1 MSALHGFR
9 RWLRTLLRPAE
20 VEADLEREMA
30 LHLELEEA
38 RHVAAGLSPA
48 EATRRARVEFGALDV
63 VREAHRDGRAL
74 RWARDFLADV
84 RYALRTL
91 RRNPA
96 LAVTS
101 VVTLALGIGA
111 TTAIFTAVSAVL
123 LRPLPFDHPEELV
136 AVWEQNPDRG
146 WYQQNA
152 APANFLDW
160 RTQVSSFAD
169 VAAYPSFSGQATL
182 TGDGPPVLLTK
193 ATVTGNFFSLLGVP
207 AILGRTFRDE
217 ETWDTGERVA
227 LISHSLWVRQ
237 FGADSALVGTSVLL
251 DRRPVQVVGVLPP
264 GFSFPFPDTDV
275 WTPTAMDPS
284 NRLQVWFRRAHY
296 LSVIARLGPG
306 VLPATADAELQ
317 TVAGRLEQDYPATN
331 VHMGAGITPLHEF
344 VTGSARTPLLV
355 LLGAVAVLLVIA
367 CGNVGNLLLV
377 QAAARDRETAVRIAL
392 GAGRMRLVRQGIT
405 GSIVLSTIGGLGG
418 LVVGWIGTRLLLA
431 MQPEGM
437 LPITDITIDWRVLS
451 AVGIVTVSSGALFG
465 IAPALWGVG
474 RPPAVGLQGGGRGGG
489 LTRRSRRLS
498 DSLIAAEVALA
509 LLLAVG
515 AGLLTRSLIE
525 LQRVEPGFDPTG
537 VLASTISL
545 PSSKYESTAMVS
557 LFYDRL
563 EAEGRAIP
571 GVESGAVVSRL
582 PLTSRSWTSDFSV
595 FGRPPGS
602 GGTEVAHRTVSP
614 DYLRVMRVPL
624 VRGRAFTA
632 SDDSTAERVVLV
644 NQALA
649 SRYFPDEDP
658 VGLRIAFDKVPD
670 SNSTWQ
676 TIVGVVG
683 SEHQAG
689 LESDPVP
696 EILAP
701 FAQDVRSTMTLVLR
715 TADDPASAAP
725 AVREVVRRLDPDL
738 AILESRSMASVRRAA
753 MARPRFMMALL
764 LAFAGVGLVLA
775 MVGVYGVMAQ
785 LARQRSHEMSVRLAL
800 GASGGEVRW
809 LVIRRGLALTAA
821 GVAVGTG
828 LALGAT
834 RALKSMLYGVGA
846 ADPLTFALV
855 PCFLAGAA
863 LAATWLP
870 ASRAARSD
878 PAVVLQAE

>member
-1 MSALHGFR
+1 MSALRGFR
-9 RWLRTLLRPAE
+9 RWLRGLLRPGE
-20 VEADLEREMA
+20 VEAELEREMA
-30 LHLELEEA
+30 LHLELEAA
-38 RHVAAGLSPA
+38 RHIEAGMSPA
-48 EATRRARVEFGALDV
+48 EATRRARVDFGGLDV
-63 VREAHRDGRAL
+63 VREEHRDGRAL

-96 LAVTS
+96 LAATS

-146 WYQQNA
+146 WYRQVA

-160 RTQVSSFAD
+160 RDQVRGFAD
-169 VAAYPSFSGQATL
+169 VAGYPSFSGQVTL
-182 TGDGPPVLLTK
+182 TGDGPPLLLGV
-193 ATVTGNFFSLLGVP
+193 ATVTGNFFSVLGVP
-207 AILGRTFRDE
+207 PVIGRTFTDE

-227 LISHSLWVRQ
+227 LVSHRLWVQQ
-237 FGADSALVGTSVLL
+237 FGGDTGVVGTSVTL
-251 DRRPVQVVGVLPP
+251 DRRPVRLVGVLPP
-264 GFSFPFPDTDV
+264 GFAFPYPDTDV
-275 WTPTAMDPS
+275 WVPTAMDPA
-284 NRLQVWFRRAHY
+284 NRQQVWFRRAHY
-296 LSVIARLGPG
+296 LNVIARLRPG
-306 VLPATADAELQ
+306 VGLEQADAELQ
-317 TVAGRLEQDYPATN
+317 TVATRLEQDYPATN

-344 VTGSARTPLLV
+344 VTGAARTPLLV

-367 CGNVGNLLLV
+367 CANVGNLLLV

-392 GAGRMRLVRQGIT
+392 GARRTRLVRQGIT

-418 LVVGWIGTRLLLA
+418 LAVGWIGTRLLLA
-431 MQPEGM
+431 LQPEGL
-437 LPITDITIDWRVLS
+437 LPVGDIGIDWRVLS
-451 AVGIVTVSSGALFG
+451 AIGVITVVSGALFG

-474 RPPAVGLQGGGRGGG
+474 RPPAYGLQGGGRSGG
-489 LTRRSRRLS
+489 LSRRSRKLS
-498 DSLIAAEVALA
+498 DTLIAAEVALA

-515 AGLLTRSLIE
+515 AGLLTRSLLE
-525 LQRVEPGFDPTG
+525 LQQVEPGFDPTG
-537 VLASTISL
+537 VLASSLSL
-545 PSSKYESTAMVS
+545 PGSKYETSATVA
-557 LFYDRL
+557 LFYQRL
-563 EAEGRAIP
+563 QAEARSIP
-571 GVESGAVVSRL
+571 GVQTSAVVSRL
-582 PLTSRSWTSDFSV
+582 PLTTRSWTSDFSV
-595 FGRPPGS
+595 LGRPPGT

-614 DYLRVMRVPL
+614 EYLQVMRVPL
-624 VRGRAFTA
+624 LRGRGFTA
-632 SDDSTAERVVLV
+632 SDDSTADQAVLV
-644 NQALA
+644 NRALA
-649 SRYFPDEDP
+649 DRYFPGENP

-670 SNSTWQ
+670 SNSTWR

-689 LESDPVP
+689 LESDPTP

-701 FAQDVRSTMTLVLR
+701 FAQDVRSGMTLVLR
-715 TADDPASAAP
+715 TDGDPASAAP

-785 LARQRSHEMSVRLAL
+785 LARQRAHEMSVRLAL
-800 GASGGEVRW
+800 GASGGDVRW
-809 LVIRRGLALTAA
+809 IVIRRGLMLTAA
-821 GVAVGTG
+821 GVAAGTA

-834 RALKSMLYGVGA
+834 RVLGSLLYGVGA

-855 PCFLAGAA
+855 PILLAGTA
-863 LAATWLP
+863 LGATWIP
-870 ASRAARSD
+870 ADRAARSE
-878 PAVVLQAE
+878 PAEVLRAE